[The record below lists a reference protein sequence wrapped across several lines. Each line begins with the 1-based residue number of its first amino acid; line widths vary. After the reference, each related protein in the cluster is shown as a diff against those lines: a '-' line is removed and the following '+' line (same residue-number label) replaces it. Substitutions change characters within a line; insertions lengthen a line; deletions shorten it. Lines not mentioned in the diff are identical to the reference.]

1 LDNNVVPSVES
12 ISNIRGHSAL
22 AKKASRKIGHIAF
35 FRKTVPDFRGH
46 NFITEKTVPENRG
59 HSPLAKKPS
68 PKRGHSLF
76 RKTVLDFW
84 GHGIV
89 QN

>member
-1 LDNNVVPSVES
+1 VPSVES

-22 AKKASRKIGHIAF
+22 AKKAARKIGHIAF
-35 FRKTVPDFRGH
+35 FWKTVPDFRGH

-68 PKRGHSLF
+68 PKF
-76 RKTVLDFW
+76 RDIAFFGKTVLDFR
-84 GHGIV
+84 GHSIL
-89 QN
+89 QK